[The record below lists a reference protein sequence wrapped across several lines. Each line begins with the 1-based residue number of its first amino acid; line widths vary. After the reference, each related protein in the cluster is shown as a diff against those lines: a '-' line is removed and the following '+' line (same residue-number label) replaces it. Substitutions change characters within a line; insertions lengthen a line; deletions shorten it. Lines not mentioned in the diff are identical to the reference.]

1 MKNQLFSGAATAL
14 ITPFHQDGTIDFD
27 ALEILIEFQIQN
39 GISAIVISGTTGEG
53 STLSFEEFSLLVARA
68 NEYIHKRV
76 PLIAGTGTNNTASAL
91 KLSLEAQKRGA
102 DGLLIVTPYYNK
114 TTQEGLA
121 QHYFTIADRVNIPII
136 LYNVPSRTGIRI
148 DPKTCALLSNHHN
161 IIAIKEASED
171 IAATMAIATECPDFT
186 IYSGNDNLILP
197 TLVIGGDGV
206 ISVLSNIAP
215 KETQKIYTYYKN
227 GEIEK
232 AKNLQLKMLPLIN
245 LLFSKPN
252 PIPIKS
258 AVELIGLPAGRPR
271 LPLVAC
277 DNDTISK
284 IKIAIKEAELY

>member
-161 IIAIKEASED
+161 IIAIKEASGD

-215 KETQKIYTYYKN
+215 KETKKIYTYYKN

-232 AKNLQLKMLPLIN
+232 AKKLQLKMLPLIN

-258 AVELIGLPAGRPR
+258 AVELIGLPAGAPR
-271 LPLVAC
+271 LPLIAC
-277 DNDTISK
+277 DNDTINK
-284 IKIAIKEAELY
+284 IKTAIKEAELY